1 MENITLNVEGM
12 KCGGCE
18 NNVKTALLACDGVIK
33 AEASHKNKTV
43 IVEFD
48 AAKINAEQI
57 KQIIG
62 GKGYSVTP

>member
-12 KCGGCE
+12 NCGSCE
-18 NNVKTALLACDGVIK
+18 NNVKTALLAYDGIVK

-43 IVEFD
+43 AVAFD
-48 AAKINAEQI
+48 AGKVTVEQI

-62 GKGYSVTP
+62 SKGYSVTP